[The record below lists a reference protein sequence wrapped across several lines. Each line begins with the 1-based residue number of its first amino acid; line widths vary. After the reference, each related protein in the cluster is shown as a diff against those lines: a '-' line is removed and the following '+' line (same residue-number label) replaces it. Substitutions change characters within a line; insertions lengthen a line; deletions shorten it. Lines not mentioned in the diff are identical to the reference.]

1 MAKPE
6 HDNQGD
12 DDFTDVTAMAD
23 VNIATET
30 EHLATSAEIGTE
42 IRGAPGG
49 DEAASVNK
57 NGEKTD
63 MFGKCGRVLACARGC
78 AASAINCGGTYL
90 LTNIFDKY
98 SRMSA

>member
-57 NGEKTD
+57 NGEKTNV
-63 MFGKCGRVLACARGC
+63 FGK
-78 AASAINCGGTYL
+78 GGVHL
-90 LTNIFDKY
+90 LVQEDAPPVHSI
-98 SRMSA
+98 AGAHIC